1 MEAATLQAAAIAYGA
16 YRGFAGGLHPVT
28 GRQLPVFDQL
38 ELAAKQAWGRV
49 AIAMKVH
56 WAKATP

>member
-1 MEAATLQAAAIAYGA
+1 MERSTLEAAAIAYGA
-16 YRGFAGGLHPVT
+16 YRDYARGFHPVT
-28 GRQLPVFDQL
+28 QRQLPVFDQL

-56 WAKATP
+56 WSEAKP